1 MSSNST
7 VFITGC
13 SDGGIGSALAH
24 SFHSLGC
31 RVFASARDV
40 TKMASLKDLPT
51 VTLIPLDV
59 TSPSDLK
66 AAVEL
71 VTRETGGTLDFLVSN
86 AGRNH
91 FMPLLDEDIESAKE
105 IFDINVWGPVALTK
119 AFAPLFIKAKGSVVY
134 VTSVAGYVNTPW
146 MGRRS

>member
-1 MSSNST
+1 MSPKST

-24 SFHSLGC
+24 CFYSLGC

-40 TKMASLKDLPT
+40 TKMASLKNFPT
-51 VTLIPLDV
+51 ITLVTLDV

-71 VTRETGGTLDFLVSN
+71 VTKETGGTLDFLISN

-91 FMPLLDEDIESAKE
+91 FMPILDENIENAKE
-105 IFDINVWGPVALTK
+105 IFEINVWGPMALTK
-119 AFAPLFIKAKGSVVY
+119 AFAPLVIKAKGSVVY
-134 VTSVAGYVNTPW
+134 VTSIAGYVNTPW
-146 MGRRS
+146 MGMGF